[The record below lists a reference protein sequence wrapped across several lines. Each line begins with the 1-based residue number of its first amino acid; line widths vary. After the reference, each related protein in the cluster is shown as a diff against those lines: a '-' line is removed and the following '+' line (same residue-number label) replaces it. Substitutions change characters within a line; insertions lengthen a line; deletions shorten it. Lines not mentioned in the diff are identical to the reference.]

1 MGTQLSIHNGIIR
14 RKSSLTSTSEIPYYK
29 GMQQTLARVLVE
41 NPVIITPSPV
51 NTAQAPASFLSRL
64 RTSGIS
70 STMSSIARY
79 GALYSALFLIPIGSA
94 YGLTYAAKL
103 KGGISLR
110 TPVAAVSVE
119 ESHAQVQAASATN
132 TIVADSSPTAQP
144 SQSFEYELSLA
155 NGFLKKA
162 VEISNR
168 SEVQT
173 VDEKDMIVQ
182 LLNQGLDA
190 SNRAIEM
197 NPNNPEGYTS
207 RGRIYQAT
215 SVIKPEMKTLADQD
229 FAKASSLGSPNP
241 TQAPET
247 KNPLELLPTE
257 QAQGRATAMIAGPE
271 DSRTK
276 ETVQSSTEQNATR
289 GVITLPVGSVEIA
302 VPYPQVKDTTQL
314 YVTAEKNPENITLY
328 VKNKQAGV
336 GFTIAATSAPT
347 APVDITWWEIE

>member
-1 MGTQLSIHNGIIR
+1 
-14 RKSSLTSTSEIPYYK
+14 
-29 GMQQTLARVLVE
+29 MQQPLARVLVE

-51 NTAQAPASFLSRL
+51 NTAQASASFFSRL
-64 RTSGIS
+64 QISGIS
-70 STMSSIARY
+70 SSLSSVARY
-79 GALYSALFLIPIGSA
+79 GALYSALFLIPIASA
-94 YGLTYAAKL
+94 YGLTYAATV
-103 KGGISLR
+103 KGGTSLR

-119 ESHAQVQAASATN
+119 ESHPQVQTASATN
-132 TIVADSSPTAQP
+132 AVVTTGDTSPTAQP

-173 VDEKDMIVQ
+173 VEEKDMIVQ

-190 SNRAIEM
+190 SNRAIDM

-257 QAQGRATAMIAGPE
+257 QAQGQATAMIAGPG
-271 DSRTK
+271 DTKTK
-276 ETVQSSTEQNATR
+276 ETVQGSAEQNAVR
-289 GVITLPVGSVEIA
+289 GTITLPAGAVEVT
-302 VPYPQVKDTTQL
+302 VPYPQVQDTTQL
-314 YVTAEKNPENITLY
+314 YVTAEKNPENLTLY

-336 GFTIAATSAPT
+336 GFTVAATSAPT
-347 APVDITWWEIE
+347 APVDITWWETE